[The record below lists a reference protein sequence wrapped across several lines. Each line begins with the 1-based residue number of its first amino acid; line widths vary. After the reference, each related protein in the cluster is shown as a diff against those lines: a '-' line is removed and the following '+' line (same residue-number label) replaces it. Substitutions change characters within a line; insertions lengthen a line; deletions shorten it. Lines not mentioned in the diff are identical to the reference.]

1 MAQHTAASAPS
12 LSLGQLVLYFL
23 KLGTIGFGGPA
34 ALVGYMRK
42 DLVDDGQRIDE
53 QTYNLSIALAQI
65 MPGPL
70 AAQTAIAIGYFQG
83 GMLGATLV
91 GLAFIVPSFL
101 MVLALSW
108 LYVTFGGLPW
118 MQALFYGIG
127 AVVIAIIAMAAYRLA
142 RGTNKRDPLL
152 WGICGVMLVATVWSQ
167 AELAALFIL
176 AGLVVMYPPGLAWPA
191 CRTAADRG
199 GCPRDPGDLGHGDVS
214 AAARIPWPARR
225 ASWGRSCCFS
235 PRPGRSSS
243 AAAWPLCRSWSKGWC
258 TSSDG

>member
-1 MAQHTAASAPS
+1 MAQHTSTSAPP
-12 LSLGQLVLYFL
+12 LGLGPLVLYFL

-42 DLVDDGQRIDE
+42 DLVDDSKRIDE
-53 QTYNLSIALAQI
+53 RTYNLSIALAQI

-83 GMLGATLV
+83 GVLGATLV

-127 AVVIAIIAMAAYRLA
+127 AVVIAIIAIAAYRLA
-142 RGTNKRDPLL
+142 RGTNKRDPIL
-152 WGICGVMLVATVWSQ
+152 WGIFGVMLVATVWSQ
-167 AELAALFIL
+167 AEWAA
-176 AGLVVMYPPGLAWPA
+176 
-191 CRTAADRG
+191 
-199 GCPRDPGDLGHGDVS
+199 
-214 AAARIPWPARR
+214 
-225 ASWGRSCCFS
+225 
-235 PRPGRSSS
+235 SSS
-243 AAAWPLCRSWSKGWC
+243 WQAC
-258 TSSDG
+258 